1 MYFKFNNN
9 SLYGLTPYEISED
22 HRDGEME
29 EFERNLKTQPADWIY
44 RTKKVTYQH
53 NSYGHRSIE
62 PTELGNNFFI
72 TIGCSNTYGQS
83 LCLEDT
89 WPHQLSKL
97 TGMNYYNLGLGAAG
111 VDITALNLS
120 LWFKNIKLKPKAVI
134 ILWPESHR
142 KFFKDE
148 DGRLGPLGPWVVLRE
163 DIMRSHYKTET
174 AQEAFIDYKKL
185 IMTGAM
191 EHYAEIVK
199 TTTEEMIK
207 SQGIKLVVANDFLT
221 YDDHARDLKHPGIE
235 SCKNLA
241 TQLTKFF

>member
-1 MYFKFNNN
+1 MYFNLNKNA
-9 SLYGLTPYEISED
+9 LYGFTPNEISEE
-22 HRDGEME
+22 HRDGEMA
-29 EFERNLKTQPADWIY
+29 EFERNLKTQPADWVY
-44 RTKKVTYQH
+44 RTKKVIYQH

-62 PTELGNNFFI
+62 PFQLGENFFI

-83 LCLEDT
+83 LRLEDT
-89 WPHQLSKL
+89 WPYQLSKL
-97 TGMNYYNLGLGAAG
+97 TGMKYYNLGLGAAG

-148 DGRLGPLGPWVVLRE
+148 DDRLGPLGPWISNRE
-163 DIMRSHYKTET
+163 SMMRSYYKTET
-174 AQEAFIDYKKL
+174 AQAAFINYKKL
-185 IMTGAM
+185 IMTDAM
-191 EHYAEIVK
+191 EHYAEVIK

-207 SQGIKLVVANDFLT
+207 SLEIKVVIANDFLIF
-221 YDDHARDLKHPGIE
+221 DDHARDLKHPGIK

-241 TQLTKFF
+241 IHLTKFF